1 MGTPLPS
8 GSLFLEEDDILE
20 VLGQMLVCSIAGMRR
35 NEWSE
40 EASWRLSLLLLSLER
55 NCRCVSHG
63 PRRVITAKAEGGA
76 WLDTEVGRARAQA
89 GPALKEAGV

>member
-1 MGTPLPS
+1 MREEDGNPLPS
-8 GSLFLEEDDILE
+8 GSLILEEEDVLE
-20 VLGQMLVCSIAGMRR
+20 VLGQMLACSIAGMRS

-63 PRRVITAKAEGGA
+63 QRRVITTKVETELGWTVKWGG
-76 WLDTEVGRARAQA
+76 LGS
-89 GPALKEAGV
+89 GP

>member
-1 MGTPLPS
+1 MREEDGNPLPS

-20 VLGQMLVCSIAGMRR
+20 VLGQMLVCSIVGMRR

-55 NCRCVSHG
+55 NCRFVSYG
-63 PRRVITAKAEGGA
+63 PRRVITAKAEEEPGWTLKWGGLGPR
-76 WLDTEVGRARAQA
+76 LD
-89 GPALKEAGV
+89 PH

>member
-1 MGTPLPS
+1 MREEDGNPLPS
-8 GSLFLEEDDILE
+8 GSLFLEEEDVLE
-20 VLGQMLVCSIAGMRR
+20 VLGQMLACSIAGMRS

-63 PRRVITAKAEGGA
+63 QRRVITTKVEKELGWTVKWGG
-76 WLDTEVGRARAQA
+76 LGS
-89 GPALKEAGV
+89 GP